1 MDDKISEIYLEI
13 VKKLADDKKT
23 VSLIEKYL
31 YGNMEQFE
39 IQLRNLLFSNVEKGF
54 FKIPKI
60 IFDKIITIATLE
72 I

>member
-39 IQLRNLLFSNVEKGF
+39 IQLRNLLFSNVEKGL